1 MLINYDKHS
10 IETLCTLGKELIL
23 ELMTRMFS
31 IISALKLNI
40 KGEKSSKN
48 DNNVDNVRL
57 QLEYSRLIFMALT
70 EIYWLDILQ
79 SSSTTFP
86 QYSQNIRQ
94 INSSQQFSQQQQQ
107 SLLPIEQRI
116 NPLGLPPQMLINY
129 DKHSIETLCTLGKE
143 LILELMTRM
152 FSIIRLRID
161 LKLFKELKTSETLKT
176 CRPSDKDLIEL
187 LSNPNPLEEDLQ
199 KLEMTKQ
206 FEKNRQKLLKIN
218 CEMKKLEW
226 ISINSD
232 PSIFTIIEN
241 ENNEQ
246 KKMLNEERAKSRQS

>member
-1 MLINYDKHS
+1 MSNYQQQQ
-10 IETLCTLGKELIL
+10 I
-23 ELMTRMFS
+23 
-31 IISALKLNI
+31 
-40 KGEKSSKN
+40 
-48 DNNVDNVRL
+48 
-57 QLEYSRLIFMALT
+57 
-70 EIYWLDILQ
+70 Q

-152 FSIIRLRID
+152 FSIISALKLNIKGEKSSKNDNNVDNVRLQLEYSRFIFMALTEIRLRID

-206 FEKNRQKLLKIN
+206 FEKIVKN
-218 CEMKKLEW
+218 C
-226 ISINSD
+226 
-232 PSIFTIIEN
+232 
-241 ENNEQ
+241 
-246 KKMLNEERAKSRQS
+246 

>member
-1 MLINYDKHS
+1 MANYQQQQ
-10 IETLCTLGKELIL
+10 I
-23 ELMTRMFS
+23 
-31 IISALKLNI
+31 
-40 KGEKSSKN
+40 
-48 DNNVDNVRL
+48 
-57 QLEYSRLIFMALT
+57 
-70 EIYWLDILQ
+70 Q
-79 SSSTTFP
+79 SSSTAFP

-94 INSSQQFSQQQQQ
+94 TNSQQTNQQQQQ

-152 FSIIRLRID
+152 FTIVSTLKLNIKGEKSLPKNDNNNVDNVRLQLEYSRLIFMALTEIRLRID
-161 LKLFKELKTSETLKT
+161 LKLFKELKTGETLKT

-187 LSNPNPLEEDLQ
+187 LSNPNPLEEDSQ
-199 KLEMTKQ
+199 KLEISKQ

-232 PSIFTIIEN
+232 PSIFTIIGN
-241 ENNEQ
+241 ESNEQ

>member
-1 MLINYDKHS
+1 MSNYQQQQ
-10 IETLCTLGKELIL
+10 I
-23 ELMTRMFS
+23 
-31 IISALKLNI
+31 
-40 KGEKSSKN
+40 
-48 DNNVDNVRL
+48 
-57 QLEYSRLIFMALT
+57 
-70 EIYWLDILQ
+70 Q

-152 FSIIRLRID
+152 FSIISALKLNIKGEKSSKNDNNNVDNVRLQLEYSRLIFMALTEIRLRID
-161 LKLFKELKTSETLKT
+161 LKLFKELKTGETLKT

-187 LSNPNPLEEDLQ
+187 LSNPNPLEEDSQ
-199 KLEMTKQ
+199 KLEISKQ

-241 ENNEQ
+241 ESNEQ

>member
-1 MLINYDKHS
+1 MSNYQQQQ
-10 IETLCTLGKELIL
+10 I
-23 ELMTRMFS
+23 
-31 IISALKLNI
+31 
-40 KGEKSSKN
+40 
-48 DNNVDNVRL
+48 
-57 QLEYSRLIFMALT
+57 
-70 EIYWLDILQ
+70 Q

-152 FSIIRLRID
+152 FSIISALKLNIKGEKSSKNDNNVDNVRLQLEYSRLIFMALTEIRLRID
-161 LKLFKELKTSETLKT
+161 LKLFKELKTGETLKT

-199 KLEMTKQ
+199 KLEMSKQ

-232 PSIFTIIEN
+232 PSIFTIIGN
-241 ENNEQ
+241 ESNEQ

>member
-1 MLINYDKHS
+1 MSNYQQQQ
-10 IETLCTLGKELIL
+10 I
-23 ELMTRMFS
+23 
-31 IISALKLNI
+31 
-40 KGEKSSKN
+40 
-48 DNNVDNVRL
+48 
-57 QLEYSRLIFMALT
+57 
-70 EIYWLDILQ
+70 Q

-94 INSSQQFSQQQQQ
+94 INSSQQSNQQQQQQ

-143 LILELMTRM
+143 LILELMTRIALKLNIKGEKSSKNDNNVDNVRLQLEYSRLIFM
-152 FSIIRLRID
+152 ALTEIRLRID
-161 LKLFKELKTSETLKT
+161 LKLFKELKTGETLKT

-199 KLEMTKQ
+199 KLEMSKQ

-232 PSIFTIIEN
+232 PSIFTIIGN
-241 ENNEQ
+241 ESNEQ

>member
-1 MLINYDKHS
+1 MSNYQQQQIQSSSTTFPQYSQNIRQINSSQQSNQQQQQQSLLPIEQRINPLGLPPQMLINYDKHS

-70 EIYWLDILQ
+70 EI
-79 SSSTTFP
+79 
-86 QYSQNIRQ
+86 
-94 INSSQQFSQQQQQ
+94 
-107 SLLPIEQRI
+107 
-116 NPLGLPPQMLINY
+116 
-129 DKHSIETLCTLGKE
+129 
-143 LILELMTRM
+143 
-152 FSIIRLRID
+152 RLRID
-161 LKLFKELKTSETLKT
+161 LKLFKELKTGETLKT

-199 KLEMTKQ
+199 KLEMSKQ

-232 PSIFTIIEN
+232 PSIFTIIGN
-241 ENNEQ
+241 ESNEQ